1 MADKKLNTESL
12 DVRKSEILS
21 DLFDLVSAALM
32 SKAQACGAAC
42 DCNLSISSG
51 PRGAET
57 HSHRPL
63 IVLPR
68 LILVVCSSP
77 H

>member
-1 MADKKLNTESL
+1 MRFCRICLVFIKAE
-12 DVRKSEILS
+12 
-21 DLFDLVSAALM
+21 VSAALM

-68 LILVVCSSP
+68 LMLVVCSSL